1 MLLVFQT
8 WSICKVKIRPSW
20 ANLTSRGTEKE
31 NSSGMEARKW
41 NFPVSGRFWVRVFGP
56 GALLKSWCGQ
66 TQLGHVG
73 TLSQTPII
81 DSLHHFIIKSQI
93 KIFPQQERRIS
104 LGGFIF
110 YAENVNMLF
119 HYTKSQG
126 RTPKFLILK
135 GFFSLF
141 EDTTP
146 ASALTLSVLLAPKW
160 KTCSTQNLRRTPNL
174 PTFPNSRGMTW
185 KCPISLCLWGGSA
198 APEPWGKSGF
208 SITAQPL
215 HLPRPAASSPSKQG
229 HFGAHQQLHI
239 LFLSSAPTTSALEK
253 SLFLKK
259 LFLFF
264 PRAADAP
271 LETEDFEQLC
281 SFQRQL

>member
-1 MLLVFQT
+1 MKF
-8 WSICKVKIRPSW
+8 SC
-20 ANLTSRGTEKE
+20 
-31 NSSGMEARKW
+31 
-41 NFPVSGRFWVRVFGP
+41 FWVRVFGP

-146 ASALTLSVLLAPKW
+146 ASALTLSVLPCPKM
-160 KTCSTQNLRRTPNL
+160 KNLQHTKPEENPKPAHIPKL
-174 PTFPNSRGMTW
+174 PGDDLEMPHFPVFVGR
-185 KCPISLCLWGGSA
+185 I
-198 APEPWGKSGF
+198 
-208 SITAQPL
+208 
-215 HLPRPAASSPSKQG
+215 SSPRALGEVWIFHYCTAPASAQASCQQSQQTG
-229 HFGAHQQLHI
+229 TFWSPSTAPHFV
-239 LFLSSAPTTSALEK
+239 FKLSSNNICFGEIP
-253 SLFLKK
+253 FFKK
-259 LFLFF
+259 IIFVF
-264 PRAADAP
+264 PQSCGCP
-271 LETEDFEQLC
+271 FGN
-281 SFQRQL
+281 